1 VLPCVKIAVL
11 EVVLVVLL
19 LLDKESE
26 INFLMKIALEKVAFL
41 PYGYLI
47 DKWRWEIAN
56 RSISPESYNKK
67 YWKLR

>member
-1 VLPCVKIAVL
+1 
-11 EVVLVVLL
+11 
-19 LLDKESE
+19 
-26 INFLMKIALEKVAFL
+26 MKIALEKVAYL

-56 RSISPESYNKK
+56 RSIYPEKYNKK